1 MTQKE
6 FLNILHTKYQFKIT
20 GFGEKEV
27 DIEIVDNDKYVYF
40 LIPYTKRTVR
50 NNIYMDAK
58 GEPFTITSLNY
69 TIKDKDTGE
78 IKHCFIPRSK
88 VLFTTLYQRDLIILE
103 VENEYDQKIK
113 ELINEYQIVEP
124 HRVPLFY
131 RTNKD
136 TFINDFK
143 ELNKKHGKQK

>member
-1 MTQKE
+1 MTQLE
-6 FLNILHTKYQFKIT
+6 FLDLLKNKYQFKIT

-40 LIPYTKRTVR
+40 LIPYAKRTVR

-78 IKHCFIPRSK
+78 IKHVFIPRSR
-88 VLFTTLYQRDLIILE
+88 VLFTTLYQKDLIILE

-131 RTNKD
+131 RVDKN
-136 TFINDFK
+136 TFLNDFK
-143 ELNKKHGKQK
+143 GLGNKHGKQK